1 MIDAGAIA
9 SDGGLDGRLQTPI
22 RETDRRP
29 WRLSGLL
36 VEWELLGQ
44 CRNIV
49 LGRAR
54 TLQPREGGDDIEMN
68 EGVRAKGMSVGTRR
82 CSHG

>member
-22 RETDRRP
+22 GETDRRP

-44 CRNIV
+44 G
-49 LGRAR
+49 L
-54 TLQPREGGDDIEMN
+54 
-68 EGVRAKGMSVGTRR
+68 
-82 CSHG
+82 